1 MQTTAEATPQAAI
14 AGNASSFT
22 AEENYAAGLA
32 VECFGAEAP
41 ETLRFV
47 KHIVERSGKT
57 WLTDRAP
64 ADPVTPE
71 AQA

>member
-1 MQTTAEATPQAAI
+1 MQTTAEATPHAAS

-32 VECFGAEAP
+32 VECFGADAP

-71 AQA
+71 TQA